1 MTAVLEAPAPTA
13 AAPDRRRWLG
23 LAAVLA
29 ATLMNLL
36 DSTVVSVGGPAIQAD
51 LGGGYASLQWI
62 AAGYTLAL
70 AVGLLVGGRLG
81 DVYGRRRMLL
91 MGTAGF
97 VLTSLACALSA
108 TPDALIVA
116 RVLQGLAGAVM
127 IPQGFGLIRDLF
139 PPAEVG
145 KAFGAFG
152 PVIGLATILGPI
164 VAGLLVEADLFG
176 TGWRMIFLIN
186 LPLGAFA
193 LAVGARVLPAVPA
206 SAPSSRLDLGGG
218 LLAGVAILLLVHPLV
233 QGRELGWPAWSL
245 VMAVASLPVFAVFAL
260 HQVRRARRGAAT
272 LIEPSVFGKRSYT
285 SGTVLVVVFFGAV
298 CGFSLAIG
306 MFLQLGLGYSALR
319 ASLTM
324 TAFAVGAFLG
334 TGFSAARTATL
345 GRAVLHLGLGIL
357 AAGVLAFHLV
367 LGWAGTVA
375 GTVGAWDLVLPL
387 LLGGAGMGMIFVP
400 LFGII
405 MGDVEDHEVGSA
417 AGVLESI
424 QQLGAS
430 LGIAVLGTVFFGRL
444 GSPAPGAGVAR
455 AVDAAQAVSLIT
467 LGLVAVAFA
476 LGFLLPR
483 NSRH

>member
-1 MTAVLEAPAPTA
+1 MTAVLEAPAPV
-13 AAPDRRRWLG
+13 AAPVRRRRLG

-81 DVYGRRRMLL
+81 DMYGRRRMLL
-91 MGTAGF
+91 LGTTAF
-97 VLTSLACALSA
+97 VAASLACAVA
-108 TPDALIVA
+108 PEPQALIAA

-127 IPQGFGLIRDLF
+127 IPQGFGLVRDLF

-145 KAFGAFG
+145 RAFGAFG
-152 PVIGLATILGPI
+152 PVIGLATILGPV

-193 LAVGARVLPAVPA
+193 LAAGARVLPAAPVT
-206 SAPSSRLDLGGG
+206 APSSRLDLGGG

-245 VMAVASLPVFAVFAL
+245 VMAVASLPVFAGFAV
-260 HQVRRARRGAAT
+260 HQVRRTRRGAAT
-272 LIEPSVFGKRSYT
+272 LVEPSVFGKRSYT
-285 SGTVLVVVFFGAV
+285 SGTVLVVVFFAAV

-306 MFLQLGLGYSALR
+306 MFLQLGLGYGALR

-334 TGFSAARTATL
+334 TGFSAARTASL
-345 GRAVLHLGLGIL
+345 GRTVLHLGLGLL

-367 LGWAGTVA
+367 LGWAGGA
-375 GTVGAWDLVLPL
+375 VGPWDLALPL

-417 AGVLESI
+417 AGVLESV

-430 LGIAVLGTVFFGRL
+430 LGVAVLGTVFFGRL
-444 GSPAPGAGVAR
+444 GSPVPGAAVAR
-455 AVDAAQAVSLIT
+455 AVDAAQVVSLVT
-467 LGLVAVAFA
+467 LGLVAAAFA
-476 LGFLLPR
+476 LAFLLPR
-483 NSRH
+483 EGRH